1 MSPHRRA
8 GDRRRPVWPPES
20 RGVSLL
26 ILVTLL
32 TIGVA
37 LSPAQAADGSGH
49 SAHLGVPA
57 GWVCLLAAG
66 LAGLGFGAAGR
77 CGRRAA
83 VLSLGLL
90 VGLFGLESAIH
101 SVHHLSDPQAAATCV
116 LLSASQHAPGTC
128 AATPDAG
135 APTWTAQPSATFDAE
150 PIRPL
155 QAFRAHEGRAPPVLP
170 SV

>member
-1 MSPHRRA
+1 M
-8 GDRRRPVWPPES
+8 
-20 RGVSLL
+20 
-26 ILVTLL
+26 LL

-37 LSPAQAADGSGH
+37 LSPAQAADASGH
-49 SAHLGVPA
+49 PAHHGFPA
-57 GWVCLLAAG
+57 AWICLLVAG
-66 LAGLGFGAAGR
+66 LACLGLGATAGR
-77 CGRRAA
+77 GRQAV

-90 VGLFGLESAIH
+90 VGSFGLESAIH
-101 SVHHLSDPQAAATCV
+101 SVHHLSDPQAAATCAV
-116 LLSASQHAPGTC
+116 FSASQHAPGTC

-155 QAFRAHEGRAPPVLP
+155 QAFHAHEGRAPPVLP

>member
-1 MSPHRRA
+1 M
-8 GDRRRPVWPPES
+8 V
-20 RGVSLL
+20 
-26 ILVTLL
+26 LL
-32 TIGVA
+32 TIGVT
-37 LSPAQAADGSGH
+37 LSPAQAADASGH
-49 SAHLGVPA
+49 PAHQGFPA
-57 GWVCLLAAG
+57 AWICLLVAG
-66 LAGLGFGAAGR
+66 LASLGFAGAGR

-83 VLSLGLL
+83 VLVLGLL
-90 VGLFGLESAIH
+90 VGWFGLESAIH

-116 LLSASQHAPGTC
+116 LFSASQHAPGTC

-155 QAFRAHEGRAPPVLP
+155 QAFRAHESRAPPVLP

>member
-8 GDRRRPVWPPES
+8 GDRRHPSWAPGR
-20 RGVSLL
+20 RGASLPL
-26 ILVTLL
+26 LVMLL

-37 LSPAQAADGSGH
+37 LSPAQAADASGH
-49 SAHLGVPA
+49 PAHHGFPA
-57 GWVCLLAAG
+57 AWICLLVAG
-66 LAGLGFGAAGR
+66 LACLGLGATAGR
-77 CGRRAA
+77 GRQAV

-90 VGLFGLESAIH
+90 VGSFGLESAIH
-101 SVHHLSDPQAAATCV
+101 SVHHLSDPQAAATCAV
-116 LLSASQHAPGTC
+116 FSASQHAPGTC

-150 PIRPL
+150 PIRSL

>member
-1 MSPHRRA
+1 M
-8 GDRRRPVWPPES
+8 
-20 RGVSLL
+20 
-26 ILVTLL
+26 LL
-32 TIGVA
+32 TIGVV
-37 LSPAQAADGSGH
+37 LSPAQAADASGH
-49 SAHLGVPA
+49 PAHQGFPA
-57 GWVCLLAAG
+57 AWICLLVAG
-66 LAGLGFGAAGR
+66 LGLASLGFGAT
-77 CGRRAA
+77 GRRGRQAA

-116 LLSASQHAPGTC
+116 LFSASQHAPGTC

-155 QAFRAHEGRAPPVLP
+155 QAFRAHESRAPPVLP